1 VVTRSHIPI
10 QIDRIQKYFR
20 RLWGDSFLGEVVD
33 NKRADS
39 SPFIMGNVW
48 QLLDGES
55 VKTITGGTAV
65 NPESLLK
72 TENVDGYRPSF
83 GLCTV
88 LQRTI
93 SYHVFMSTIVKTG
106 MGTWDFYWHSTLYY
120 RLNLS
125 DLSVMDKQELLTRE
139 QTDDHSALAL
149 QNTKIFTISMV
160 QILKKISRRHCM

>member
-93 SYHVFMSTIVKTG
+93 SYMYLCLLLSKQAWGPGTFTG
-106 MGTWDFYWHSTLYY
+106 IQPCITG
-120 RLNLS
+120 
-125 DLSVMDKQELLTRE
+125 
-139 QTDDHSALAL
+139 
-149 QNTKIFTISMV
+149 
-160 QILKKISRRHCM
+160 